1 MHRQENKVIE
11 AAKRGFTLVELL
23 VVVAILGI
31 LGAIGMQGVTGH
43 IEKTRKTAA
52 KTGVDTIKGAVTNYL
67 IDKKKSTPPS
77 DLSVLVNADGDQE
90 PFLDGGEG
98 ALVDPWDNEYKIEV
112 KGKRFVIISAGPDG
126 QFGNEDDIRSDK
138 IEKTKKWAAGLAQG
152 VHSDRTSGDHRHH
165 GADGHRRYRERTFRT
180 GSGQNPRRGA
190 RYFRGHPPRPVHG
203 ARHHAAGG
211 DYIFL
216 RHGRRRAGG

>member
-1 MHRQENKVIE
+1 MERKENKFAE

-52 KTGVDTIKGAVTNYL
+52 KTGVDTIKGAITNYM

-77 DLSVLVNADGDQE
+77 DLKVLIDASGDDE

-98 ALVDPWDNEYKIEV
+98 ALVDPWDTEYKLEV
-112 KGKRFVIISAGPDG
+112 KGKKFVVISAGPDG
-126 QFGNEDDIRSDK
+126 QFSTEDDIRSDT
-138 IEKTKKWAAGLAQG
+138 IERTKK
-152 VHSDRTSGDHRHH
+152 
-165 GADGHRRYRERTFRT
+165 
-180 GSGQNPRRGA
+180 
-190 RYFRGHPPRPVHG
+190 
-203 ARHHAAGG
+203 
-211 DYIFL
+211 
-216 RHGRRRAGG
+216 